1 MLNRI
6 KAWLEP
12 AGGSS
17 GESEESEA
25 RIAAAALLFEAAR
38 MDADLAPAE
47 AVRIET
53 LVRER
58 FDLTDEEAETLHGLA
73 ARESAEAVEWH
84 RFARTLNERFSY
96 EQRVEIVE
104 MLWEVAYADGKLHDL
119 EASLLRRI
127 GGLLYV
133 SDRDRGAAR
142 QRVLDRLGIV
152 DPATDL

>member
-6 KAWLEP
+6 KAWLEGTEE
-12 AGGSS
+12 AS
-17 GESEESEA
+17 GAASPDETHL
-25 RIAAAALLFEAAR
+25 AAAALLFEAAR
-38 MDADLAPAE
+38 MDEDVAPEETA
-47 AVRIET
+47 RISE

-58 FDLTDEEAETLHGLA
+58 FGLSAEEAETLRRSA

-84 RFARTLNERFSY
+84 RFAQTLNDRLSHA
-96 EQRVEIVE
+96 QRIEIVE
-104 MLWEVAYADGKLHDL
+104 MLWEVVYADGKLHDL